1 MTSARALR
9 FREQVE
15 IQCFLEYT
23 VYTKIER
30 SFLRMHM
37 RRILVLLAVL
47 LVLMALPVHPCVADT
62 SFTGVVTYRSGK
74 NVYLQNGATGKL
86 AFLDSS
92 NDAALMEQVKRG
104 KVVTVSGA
112 AMTYDQAGYSI
123 PEITD
128 AMILNVSDS
137 GASASTVSASL
148 GELGNGLMAV
158 RVRVEATKGE
168 LVAAQL
174 QLSLDDYADD
184 QMLVVTGVLSANT
197 QGRIILGAS
206 VKPKATPEPTAAP
219 TPAPTAEPTPA
230 PTPVLEPTATSKPTS
245 TPGPVLTATPEPT
258 STPTPEPTATTPATT
273 KPDSGTGYDP
283 NTGEGT
289 GENGTGADGD
299 VSGSGSNPG
308 SSGEP
313 IADPGNDPSAPE
325 QTNPSNQDNPSS
337 SETGASP
344 SASVPSAP
352 LDASVSTP
360 GAPTLDDASASPQSF
375 APDTVSEPEPTQ
387 PPQLTNAPSAPAST
401 PSATEHQTA
410 QPTASIKPSPKPAAT
425 AAPTPR
431 PKQKSSP
438 TASPTDTPV
447 STAAPVPTDT
457 PMPTDTP
464 APIPSPTVPP
474 ASVQTP
480 TPLPVPIV
488 EKESTS
494 PPQRNQS
501 KGNAAP
507 SAQAEADPPSSTPS
521 PEEPAALELSGLLFL
536 GGIGSMALGCIYGL
550 IHAVKKKKRSKKGSR
565 RSRKARRSRR

>member
-1 MTSARALR
+1 
-9 FREQVE
+9 
-15 IQCFLEYT
+15 
-23 VYTKIER
+23 
-30 SFLRMHM
+30 M

-47 LVLMALPVHPCVADT
+47 LVLTALPVRPCVAET
-62 SFTGVVTYRSGK
+62 TFTGVVTYRKGK
-74 NVYLQNGATGKL
+74 EVYLQNGRNGKL
-86 AFLDSS
+86 AFLDST
-92 NDAALMEQVKRG
+92 NDPALMEQVKRG
-104 KVVTVSGA
+104 KVVTVSGEELLYNPA
-112 AMTYDQAGYSI
+112 AGCAFM
-123 PEITD
+123 EIYE
-128 AMILNVSDS
+128 AMILSVSDS

-168 LVAAQL
+168 LAAAQL
-174 QLSLDDYADD
+174 QLSLDDFADD
-184 QMLVVTGVLSANT
+184 QVLVVTGVLSANIH
-197 QGRIILGAS
+197 GKIILGAS